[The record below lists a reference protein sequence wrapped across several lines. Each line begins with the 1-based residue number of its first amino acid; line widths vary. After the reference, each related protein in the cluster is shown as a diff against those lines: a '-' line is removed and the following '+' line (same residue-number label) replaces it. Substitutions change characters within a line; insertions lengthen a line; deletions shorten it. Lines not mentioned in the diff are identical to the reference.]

1 MADVLR
7 LLRASR
13 LFQGLSGELLQSLER
28 QTALRRY
35 AEGDALWTAGDRAE
49 TFNIVSRGLVQI
61 LQRLPSGDAALIGVF
76 GPHECIGIAAS
87 LEASAYPADCQAL
100 TEDVEVL
107 RINAPPMLT
116 ALRTDVT
123 LANAMNSALLE
134 HTRALRAKINIMSAG
149 TVSERLLM
157 LFDHL
162 ADRFGDEREDSSTV
176 IPVVLSRT
184 ALSWLVG
191 ARVETVIRAMTRWQ
205 REGWIE
211 TNRDG
216 FIIYARPTTNLT
228 SPELD

>member
-1 MADVLR
+1 VADVHR

-13 LFQGLSGELLQSLER
+13 LFQGLSDDLLLRLER
-28 QTALRRY
+28 DTQLRRFVGG
-35 AEGDALWTAGDRAE
+35 EALWTAGDRAE
-49 TFNIVSRGLVQI
+49 SFNIVATGLVQI
-61 LQRLPSGDAALIGVF
+61 LQRLPSGDAALLGVF

-87 LEASAYPADCQAL
+87 LEASNYPADCQAL
-100 TEDVEVL
+100 TEEVQVL
-107 RINAPPMLT
+107 RIHAAPMLEIT
-116 ALRTDVT
+116 RTDVT
-123 LANAMNSALLE
+123 VANALNSALLE
-134 HTRALRAKINIMSAG
+134 HTKALRAKINIMSAG

-184 ALSWLVG
+184 ALAWLVG

-211 TNRDG
+211 TNREG
-216 FIIYARPTTNLT
+216 FIIYARPTTNLA

>member
-1 MADVLR
+1 MADILR
-7 LLRASR
+7 LLRAAK
-13 LFQGLSGELLQSLER
+13 LLQGLGPELMQVLER
-28 QTALRRY
+28 ETQLRRY
-35 AEGDALWTAGDRAE
+35 AEGDALWTAGDRAD

-87 LEASAYPADCQAL
+87 LEATAYPADCQAL
-100 TEDVEVL
+100 TPDVEVL
-107 RINAPPMLT
+107 RINGPTVLAAM
-116 ALRTDVT
+116 RTQVS
-123 LANAMNSALLE
+123 LANALNAALLE
-134 HTRALRAKINIMSAG
+134 HTKALRAKINIMSAG

-162 ADRFGDEREDSSTV
+162 AERFGDEREDSSTV

-184 ALSWLVG
+184 ALAWLVG

-211 TNRDG
+211 TNREG

-228 SPELD
+228 SAELD